1 MRWRFAVAILCLLV
15 SGCATPLARG
25 ELSVST
31 ERWEMKLLNLTAG
44 PDQYMTA
51 GGTMRPREGRRYVW
65 ATIRLRNVLK
75 THQVFRLDRV
85 YVYYGETRKKP
96 CIIDMGSFISLR
108 ADPAPK
114 LRPGETVCRTLA
126 YMLPCGVTPGRL
138 AYENG
143 AIVIPAAG
151 GR

>member
-1 MRWRFAVAILCLLV
+1 MDVPLSPCASWFLCRAVPCPLPR
-15 SGCATPLARG
+15 SG
-25 ELSVST
+25 LSVST
-31 ERWEMKLLNLTAG
+31 GRWEMRLLNLTAG

-65 ATIRLRNVLK
+65 ATVSLRNVLK

-96 CIIDMGSFISLR
+96 CIIDMGSFITVR

-114 LRPGETVCRTLA
+114 LRPGETVCRALA
-126 YMLPCGVTPGRL
+126 YMLPHGVTPDRL
-138 AYENG
+138 AYEDG
-143 AIVIPAAG
+143 AIVISAAG